1 MATRP
6 RKKILFA
13 APECLPFAATGGL
26 GEVIGS
32 LPPQLARYPSYDVR
46 VMMPF
51 HSAVGEQYRKKMTC
65 VSTFTVDLAWRKQEC
80 SVYMLKQNRVT
91 YYFLDNE
98 YYFNR
103 SQLYG
108 EYDDAERYAYFCRAV
123 VETMKNLDFIPDIL
137 HCHDW
142 QTALLPIYLRHK
154 HSFPDTKVVFTIHN
168 IEYQGI
174 YDLGIMGDVLDLPQE
189 AENDVTFN
197 NCVNLM
203 KGAILCAHAVSTV
216 SPSYAK
222 ELCDPYYAHG
232 LAGII
237 SEHSYKLCG
246 ILNGIDVVGYDGATD
261 DVIAA
266 NFTPQDLE
274 GKKAC
279 KAALQELAGLEKR
292 DDVAVIALITRL
304 VTHKGLDLAVEIAD
318 ELMNDAVQLVVLGK
332 GDAQYEQ
339 FFQDLAA
346 RYPGK
351 ASALI
356 MYDKAL
362 SRKIYAGSDMFLM
375 PSKSEPCG
383 LSQMIASRY
392 ATVPIVRK
400 TGGLGDSIADC
411 RGGEGNGYVFN
422 EYNAQEMLTA
432 IRDAEALYYDKK
444 DDWNA
449 LASYVMTVD
458 FSWGRSAK
466 DYVKLYKS
474 LMG

>member
-1 MATRP
+1 MTTKP

-32 LPPQLARYPSYDVR
+32 LPPQLAKCPSYDVR
-46 VMMPF
+46 VMMPL
-51 HSAVGEQYRKKMTC
+51 HSAIGDQYRSKMTFLGN
-65 VSTFTVDLAWRKQEC
+65 FTVNLAWRKQYC
-80 SVYMLKQNRVT
+80 GVYMLKQNRVT
-91 YYFLDNE
+91 YYYIDNE
-98 YYFNR
+98 YYYKR
-103 SQLYG
+103 DQLYG
-108 EYDDAERYAYFCRAV
+108 ELDDAERYAFFSRAV
-123 VETMKNLDFIPDIL
+123 IETMKFLEFIPDVL

-142 QTALLPIYLRHK
+142 QTALIPIYLRHNDC
-154 HSFPDTKVVFTIHN
+154 FPDTKVAFTIHN
-168 IEYQGI
+168 IEYQGR
-174 YDLGIMGDVLDLPQE
+174 YDFFLMSDVFGLPEQ
-189 AENDVTFN
+189 ARNDIEFDG
-197 NCVNLM
+197 CVNLM
-203 KGAILCAHAVSTV
+203 KGAIVCAHAVTTV

-232 LAGII
+232 LSGII

-261 DVIAA
+261 DVIAE

-279 KAALQELAGLEKR
+279 KSTLQELAGLEKK
-292 DDVAVIALITRL
+292 DDVAIIALITRL

-318 ELMNDAVQLVVLGK
+318 ELMNDEVQLVVLGK
-332 GDAQYEQ
+332 GDAEYEQ
-339 FFQDLAA
+339 FFKDLAA

-362 SRKIYAGSDMFLM
+362 SRKIYAGADMFLM

-400 TGGLGDSIADC
+400 TGGLGDSIKDC
-411 RGGEGNGYVFN
+411 RAGEGNGYVFN
-422 EYNAQEMLTA
+422 EYDSGEMLST

-444 DDWNA
+444 EDWNA
-449 LASYVMTVD
+449 LASHVMTVD

-466 DYVKLYKS
+466 DYMKLYKS
-474 LMG
+474 LIG